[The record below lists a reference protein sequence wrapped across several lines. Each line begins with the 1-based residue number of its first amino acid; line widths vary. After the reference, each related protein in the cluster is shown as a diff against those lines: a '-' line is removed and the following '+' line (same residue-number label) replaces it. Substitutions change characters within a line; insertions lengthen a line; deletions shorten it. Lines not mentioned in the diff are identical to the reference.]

1 MTAAVYSLHSSYL
14 MKTFYIS
21 AEDKYKITKKVEELH
36 QKAKTIFPNL
46 GNWTR
51 PSWDAK
57 VVGTTGGLAYLLR
70 NRISLN
76 AGLFNRNKDEFY
88 NNVIPHEIAH
98 LIAYMLY
105 KDRGHGEAW
114 RNTMQKLGYSP
125 SRCHSMDVKEVK
137 RTVTLQ
143 RWVYKC
149 GCRENNMHYLPEARH
164 LELKHGKVGKDGK
177 RIEQNQR
184 CSKCRGLLISQN
196 SKTTIKK

>member
-1 MTAAVYSLHSSYL
+1 

-21 AEDKYKITKKVEELH
+21 AEDKYKITKKVEELY

-46 GNWTR
+46 ENWTR
-51 PSWDAK
+51 PAWDAK

-88 NNVIPHEIAH
+88 DNVIPHEIAH

-105 KDRGHGEAW
+105 KDKGHGEAW
-114 RNTMQKLGYSP
+114 RSTMQKLGYSP

-149 GCRENNMHYLPEARH
+149 GCRENNVHYLPEARH
-164 LELKHGKVGKDGK
+164 LELKIGKVGKDGK

-184 CSKCRGLLISQN
+184 CLKCRGLLISQN